1 MRLRDHFHSFLD
13 SVRQEDRYRIFTD
26 LERHADRHPTPP
38 GAAGESRVRSS
49 SGARTIISGWDAT
62 LLSSMRCLRPRCGLA
77 LALEGPATSPAIATR
92 S

>member
-26 LERHADRHPTPP
+26 LERHADRPP
-38 GAAGESRVRSS
+38 YATWRGGESRARSS

-62 LLSSMRCLRPRCGLA
+62 LLSSMR
-77 LALEGPATSPAIATR
+77 
-92 S
+92 